1 MMMNSDRVQAVSD
14 AQEMTPQEIFQQ
26 QWRIYRTLVDNNYL
40 HHREASSYLRQLLLS
55 EAPPSFRFLDLA
67 CGDGVE
73 IVEVLRDTQIGR
85 YRGVDLSRMAL
96 DQAELNLAALDC
108 PVLLEQRDFVDAV
121 TVNPEPADVVW
132 IGQSLHHLQKSK
144 KLEVMRAIRGIV
156 GDRGLLVVYEP
167 STSEGEERSDWLR
180 RWDAQRPSWS
190 AYTPAEWE
198 TMSAHVHA
206 ADFPEPADQW
216 HALGWGAGFATTH
229 EVFVAPSDLFRMYR
243 FGPQMLGQ
251 SD

>member
-1 MMMNSDRVQAVSD
+1 MMSSNRIQTVSD

-40 HHREASSYLRQLLLS
+40 HHREALECLRQILLD
-55 EAPPSFRFLDLA
+55 EAPPSFRFLDIA

-73 IVEVLRDTQIGR
+73 IVGVLRDTPIGR
-85 YRGVDLSRMAL
+85 YHGVDLSRMAL
-96 DQAELNLAALDC
+96 DQAEVNLAALEC

-121 TVNPEPADVVW
+121 TVDPEPADIVW
-132 IGQSLHHLQKSK
+132 IGQSLHHLQQRK
-144 KLEVMRAIRGIV
+144 KLEVMRVIRGIV
-156 GDRGLLVVYEP
+156 GDRGLLIVYEP
-167 STSEGEERSDWLR
+167 STPEGEERSDWLQH
-180 RWDAQRPSWS
+180 WDAQRTLWN
-190 AYTPAEWE
+190 AYTQAEWE

-206 ADFPEPADQW
+206 ADFPEPTDQW
-216 HALGWGAGFATTH
+216 HALGRAAGFATTN

-243 FGPQMLGQ
+243 FGPQVPGH